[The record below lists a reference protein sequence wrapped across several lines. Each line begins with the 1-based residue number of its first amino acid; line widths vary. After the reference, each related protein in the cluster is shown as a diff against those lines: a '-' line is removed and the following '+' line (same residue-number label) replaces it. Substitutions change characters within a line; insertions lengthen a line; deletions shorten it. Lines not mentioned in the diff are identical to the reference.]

1 MDGYEKEK
9 SPYHGV
15 GMLCLVM
22 IGVPVILYLI
32 SRTFFAHQALMY
44 PDLVSLSALVLSSGI
59 GVLLHLSFVIIGV
72 FRESFAVVR
81 ARLSE
86 FFDDLKIGVGFAL
99 RDYWYNIKTGGLAF
113 LIYFT
118 IMLGT
123 DLGFVFSLLKF
134 LRIAP
139 I

>member
-1 MDGYEKEK
+1 MSRLLLFLSKLCAA
-9 SPYHGV
+9 V
-15 GMLCLVM
+15 GLGL
-22 IGVPVILYLI
+22 
-32 SRTFFAHQALMY
+32 FF
-44 PDLVSLSALVLSSGI
+44 
-59 GVLLHLSFVIIGV
+59 
-72 FRESFAVVR
+72 
-81 ARLSE
+81 RL
-86 FFDDLKIGVGFAL
+86 GVGFAL